1 MQKLI
6 KHALTVVVAAAAVQ
20 SASAQ
25 FYFGGN
31 LGYGVGASGDSYG
44 TDDTYNSSGDLTS
57 SKQIHGTYG
66 AGLNI
71 QLNGGYKLSENF
83 AFDLGVNY
91 LMGSKKLADR
101 TTTSAGEYT
110 KYVQTS
116 QVRLTPT
123 LIVSAG
129 GEGKLTP
136 YTRFGLVIPVAG
148 KTVSTEVD
156 KTNSSMSSE
165 MVRESKGK
173 PTIGFEG
180 GVGVRY
186 KLSENLALSA
196 ELVYTALRI
205 RTKSAE
211 ITKYNMTMGGTTTDV
226 LATMKTGQKEY
237 NFVEELTSSSNNSST
252 NSNYDVN
259 KATDLL
265 STSSN
270 FNNFGI
276 RVGVVYTL
284 GAAE

>member
-31 LGYGVGASGDSYG
+31 LGYGFSANGDAYS
-44 TDDTYNSSGDLTS
+44 TDDTYNADGDLTS
-57 SKQIHGTYG
+57 SKQIYGTYG

-101 TTTSAGEYT
+101 TTEPDGVYT

-116 QVRLTPT
+116 QFRLTPT

-148 KTVSTEVD
+148 KTVATEDDKRNPNST
-156 KTNSSMSSE
+156 TE

-173 PTIGFEG
+173 ATIGFEG

-186 KLSENLALSA
+186 KLSENLALSV

-211 ITKYNMTMGGTTTDV
+211 LTKYDKTTNGTTVDMLPNMNV
-226 LATMKTGQKEY
+226 AQKEL
-237 NFVEELTSSSNNSST
+237 NFVDELTPSSNVQGNANFSL
-252 NSNYDVN
+252 D
-259 KATDLL
+259 KPTDML